1 MSDDQENT
9 LLQSLESLADLEI
22 DTYIMRLYVA
32 DHSPKSMRAIQRI
45 QALCND
51 RLSGRYELEIIDI
64 YQDPERLE
72 KDQVFAIPTL
82 IKELPLPIQRLIGDM
97 TNTEK
102 LIVCLDL

>member
-1 MSDDQENT
+1 MTHDPENT
-9 LLQSLESLADLEI
+9 LLQSLDSIADLEI

-32 DHSPKSMRAIQRI
+32 DHSPKSLWAIQRI

-51 RLSGRYELEIIDI
+51 RLEGRYELEIIDI